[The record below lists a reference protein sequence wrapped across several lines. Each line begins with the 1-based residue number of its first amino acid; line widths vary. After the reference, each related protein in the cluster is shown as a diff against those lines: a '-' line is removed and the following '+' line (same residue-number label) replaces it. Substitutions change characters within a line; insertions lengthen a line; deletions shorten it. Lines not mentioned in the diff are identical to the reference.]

1 MHTRHRGHVYQTSL
15 RGAELLSQPLL
26 NKGTA
31 FTQQEREKLG
41 LLGLLPPSVA
51 TPDEQLA
58 RTYDAFRATGSEIAQ
73 HIYLRALQDRNETLF
88 YRLLMAHLA
97 EMMPVIYT
105 PVVADACQR
114 FSEIYRRPRGLFI
127 AYPDRDRIDEILLNW
142 GAEHVD
148 VIVVTDGERVLGVGD
163 QGAGGMGIPIGKLS
177 LYTACGGIDPDAT
190 LPIFLDAGTDN
201 QELLKDPLYL
211 GWEHERVRGAEYLE
225 FIDAFVA
232 AVRRRW
238 PNVLLQFEDFAQ
250 VNAGPLLN
258 RYRDQLC
265 MFNDD
270 IQGTAAVALG
280 TLMAAGNVLGL
291 KLREQVVVILGAG
304 SAGCGIAEQII
315 AGMRADGLSD
325 ADARARVFMVDRPG
339 LLHGGQ
345 ADLLDFQRKL
355 AQPVAALSDWALDPA
370 ERISLLDVVRHARP
384 TALIG
389 VSGQPGLFT
398 EEVVREMA
406 AHAPR
411 PIIMPLSNPTSRAE
425 ARPEELV
432 QWTTGRALIATGS
445 PFPDVA
451 FEGRSLRIA
460 QCNNAYIFPGLGL
473 GVIVAQATR
482 VTDGMLMAAS
492 RTLAAQ
498 CPALSNE
505 STDLLPALNDLPRTS
520 VEIAV
525 AVALQAQAD
534 GVAEPMAEDELRY
547 QIERYRWHADYPAIE
562 PVDEDAL
569 DPR

>member
-127 AYPDRDRIDEILLNW
+127 SYPERDRIDEILANW
-142 GAEHVD
+142 GAEQVD

-211 GWEHERVRGAEYLE
+211 GWEHERIRGAEYLA

-250 VNAGPLLN
+250 INAGPLLN

-291 KLREQVVVILGAG
+291 KLREQTVVILGAG
-304 SAGCGIAEQII
+304 SAGCGIAEQIV

-339 LLHGGQ
+339 LLQSGQ
-345 ADLLDFQRKL
+345 SELLNFQRKL
-355 AQPVAALSDWALDPA
+355 AQPVTALADWALDPA
-370 ERISLLDVVRHARP
+370 ERVSLLDVVRHARP

-473 GVIVAQATR
+473 GVIAAQATR

-505 STDLLPALNDLPRTS
+505 SADLLPALNDLPRTS

-525 AVALQAQAD
+525 AVAQQAQAD
-534 GVAEPMAEDELRY
+534 GVATVTSEEELRA
-547 QIERYRWHADYPAIE
+547 QIERYRWQADYPAIE
-562 PVDEDAL
+562 PVDETAL
-569 DPR
+569 GPR